1 MRRSILIFI
10 LLVISNKNMYSASF
24 DCTNSQ
30 TSIEKMI
37 CSDKSLSQ
45 IDEQLNGV
53 YESTIEHLDDLTAEQ
68 IMLQHK
74 NWTEKR
80 NQCVNIECLR
90 TVYDTR
96 LLEVACEKS
105 NIGSSRGATMCFGLM
120 LEDIEK
126 QLNIIEDQYV
136 KKILPESYN
145 PEYLKVVF
153 EKERKLWVEYRNA
166 HCELVGQVTGGSDG
180 WKTAWDVDC
189 KIEETKKR
197 IDVLK
202 NDWH

>member
-10 LLVISNKNMYSASF
+10 FLVISCKNMYSASF
-24 DCTNSQ
+24 DCIHSQ
-30 TSIEKMI
+30 ISLEKMI

-53 YESTIEHLDDLTAEQ
+53 YESTIERLDDSMAQQ

-74 NWTEKR
+74 K
-80 NQCVNIECLR
+80 CVNIECLR

-96 LLEVACEKS
+96 LLEVTCEKS
-105 NIGSSRGATMCFGLM
+105 NIGSSRGAIMCFGLM
-120 LEDIEK
+120 LEDAER
-126 QLNIIEDQYV
+126 QLKIIEDQYV
-136 KKILPESYN
+136 KKILSESYN
-145 PEYLKVVF
+145 PEYLKIVF

-189 KIEETKKR
+189 EIEETKKR
-197 IDVLK
+197 IDLLK